1 VNSRR
6 LRTVV
11 MIAVFDIAGPLVAY
25 SLLHS
30 AGFSAVTAL
39 VLSGVFPAAGVIIGI
54 IQHRRVDAVGILVLA
69 GIAVGAI
76 LGLVS
81 HNAKLVLDEGSV
93 PTAVFGLICLGSL
106 ATPKPLIYRLALE
119 FIGPDSRQG
128 REFTDLWQYR
138 EFRHVFRVMTTVWG
152 GTYLVEAAVR
162 VVIVQNT
169 SAGTALA
176 ISKVLPY
183 AVAGLLVL
191 WTVGYGRYQKRRGER
206 LAAAAAAS
214 AAAAAAS
221 ADAAAAS
228 ADEAAVSAASAD
240 TAAARTGTAAASA
253 VANDVPPGNQPAPGT
268 LPAETLPAERPH
280 PDRP

>member
-106 ATPKPLIYRLALE
+106 ATPKPLMYRLALE
-119 FIGPDSRQG
+119 FTGPDTRQG
-128 REFTDLWQYR
+128 REFTGLWQY
-138 EFRHVFRVMTTVWG
+138 EGFRQVFRVITVVWG
-152 GTYLVEAAVR
+152 VAYVAEAAAR
-162 VVIVQNT
+162 IVIVQNT
-169 SAGTALA
+169 PAGTALA
-176 ISKVLPY
+176 TSKVLPY
-183 AVAGLLVL
+183 AVTAALAA
-191 WTVGYGRYQKRRGER
+191 WTFGYGRYRKRQGER
-206 LAAAAAAS
+206 LAAAAAAR
-214 AAAAAAS
+214 
-221 ADAAAAS
+221 ADPNEVQPG
-228 ADEAAVSAASAD
+228 DQ
-240 TAAARTGTAAASA
+240 
-253 VANDVPPGNQPAPGT
+253 PPP
-268 LPAETLPAERPH
+268 ETLHAERP
-280 PDRP
+280 RPERP

>member
-1 VNSRR
+1 MNSRR
-6 LRTVV
+6 LRTVL

-25 SLLHS
+25 SLLRS
-30 AGFSAVTAL
+30 AGLSTVTAL

-54 IQHRRVDAVGILVLA
+54 IQHRRVDAVGVLVLA

-119 FIGPDSRQG
+119 FIGSDSRQG
-128 REFTDLWQYR
+128 REFTDLWQYK

-152 GTYLVEAAVR
+152 TTYLAEAAAR

-183 AVAGLLVL
+183 AVAGVLVL

-206 LAAAAAAS
+206 LAATS
-214 AAAAAAS
+214 AAAAAGTDTAP
-221 ADAAAAS
+221 ARAAAN
-228 ADEAAVSAASAD
+228 E
-240 TAAARTGTAAASA
+240 
-253 VANDVPPGNQPAPGT
+253 VPPGNQPPPDI
-268 LPAETLPAERPH
+268 LPAGRPGPERP
-280 PDRP
+280 